1 MMPIPAP
8 TMLTAPTVRQRRVAI
23 EFRLLREQ
31 AGLSIPE
38 AASKLLS
45 TDRQSWE
52 QIENAERRVS
62 WLVVRRLLDELAITG
77 KDYRSYLLGL
87 LVDDHER
94 ACDQL
99 RGWTQEFPSRL
110 VDSVPEYRRMYI
122 GLNAGASEKRMY
134 QPSIVPGILQTRD
147 YAAAIADHVLRA
159 GKPELEEAVDARV
172 ARSDRLTGPEP
183 LVAHAVISES
193 ALRLQ
198 IGGLQVM
205 AGQCRRLR
213 ELAEL
218 PNVTIQVLPLSR
230 AVGAAFPAPFVL
242 LDYPR
247 PVGNPGIAYIE
258 HLTRTVFMDDPDEIA
273 DYRTAWDRVS
283 AAALDAAAS
292 TQFIQAIADG
302 HHPRMEEPHAQPA
315 DMA

>member
-1 MMPIPAP
+1 MPIPDP
-8 TMLTAPTVRQRRVAI
+8 TMLSAPTVRQRRIAI
-23 EFRLLREQ
+23 ELRRLREQ

-38 AASKLLS
+38 AARMLLG
-45 TDRQSWE
+45 TDPHSWE
-52 QIENAERRVS
+52 QLENAERRTS
-62 WLVVRRLLDELAITG
+62 WLVLRRLLDELVITE

-99 RGWTQEFPSRL
+99 RGWTQEFPSR
-110 VDSVPEYRRMYI
+110 VVGSVPEYQRMYI

-147 YAAAIADHVLRA
+147 YAAAIAGQVLRA
-159 GKPELEEAVDARV
+159 GKPELAEAVDARV
-172 ARSDRLTGPEP
+172 ARASRLTDPDP
-183 LVAHAVISES
+183 LLAHAVISES

-198 IGGLQVM
+198 IGGPQVM
-205 AGQCRRLR
+205 AGQYQRLR

-218 PNVTIQVLPLSR
+218 PNVTIQILPLTQP
-230 AVGAAFPAPFVL
+230 VGAALPAPFVL

-258 HLTRTVFMDDPDEIA
+258 HLTRTVFMDHPDEIA
-273 DYRTAWDRVS
+273 DYRTAWNRVT

-292 TQFIQAIADG
+292 AQFIQAIADG

-315 DMA
+315 DLA

>member
-1 MMPIPAP
+1 MPIPAP
-8 TMLTAPTVRQRRVAI
+8 TMLVAPTVRQRRVAI
-23 EFRLLREQ
+23 EFRLLRER

-38 AASKLLS
+38 AAKTLLG
-45 TDRQSWE
+45 TDPHSWE
-52 QIENAERRVS
+52 QIENAERRTS
-62 WLVVRRLLDELAITG
+62 WLVLRRLLDELVITE

-87 LVDDHER
+87 MVDDHER
-94 ACDQL
+94 ACDDL
-99 RGWTQEFPSRL
+99 RGWTQEFPSR
-110 VDSVPEYRRMYI
+110 VVGSVPEYRRMYI
-122 GLNAGASEKRMY
+122 GLNAGADVKRMY

-147 YAAAIADHVLRA
+147 YAAAIAGQVLRA
-159 GKPELEEAVDARV
+159 GKPELDQAIDARV
-172 ARSDRLTGPEP
+172 ARASRLTGPDS
-183 LVAHAVISES
+183 LLAHAVISES

-198 IGGLQVM
+198 IGGPQVM
-205 AGQCRRLR
+205 ADQYRRLR

-218 PNVTIQVLPLSR
+218 PNVTIQVLPL
-230 AVGAAFPAPFVL
+230 AHGVGAAFPAPFVL
-242 LDYPR
+242 LGYRR

-302 HHPRMEEPHAQPA
+302 HHPLERRP
-315 DMA
+315 